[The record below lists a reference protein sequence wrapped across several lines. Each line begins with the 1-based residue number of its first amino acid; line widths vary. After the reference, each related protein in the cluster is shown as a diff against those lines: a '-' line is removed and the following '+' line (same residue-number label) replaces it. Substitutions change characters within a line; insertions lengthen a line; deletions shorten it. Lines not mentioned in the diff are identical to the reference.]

1 MINGTGTEAAGEGA
15 GRDTRGRVC
24 SPDNGLAT
32 GERWWPGAA
41 LLGLI
46 TLLVYVPAMGG
57 GFIWDDNSL
66 LTENPAVK
74 TVDGIYSIW
83 FGNWAEDYVPLTLS
97 SFWVEWHL
105 WGAHPAG
112 YHIVNI
118 IWHAGSAVLLWRVLR
133 RLGVPGS
140 WLAALLFAVHP
151 VCAASVTWIAE
162 RKNTLSMFFYLLSLW
177 GFLRFDDLVH
187 APDGNG
193 NPARW
198 FGFSVGAF
206 FLALL
211 AKSSVAV
218 LPAVLLLFVWWRR
231 GRVTRR
237 DLLRSLPFFAL
248 AALMA
253 LMAVGVQS
261 KAVHGGVGVIHDSL
275 WVRLIGG
282 SWAVWFYLGK
292 IVAPTGLTMI
302 YPRWEIDPRA
312 AVSYLPALAL
322 AGLLLVFWRGRKS
335 WGRPFL
341 FAFLYFLAA
350 LAPVLGIVDIAFF
363 SNSRVAD
370 HLQYL
375 ALPGILA
382 LIAALARRRRRV
394 APALAAGLAVAALAW
409 LTCRHE
415 AVLANGHRLWE
426 DNYTKNPKSWKVCMN
441 LSETLLEEH
450 KTQEAI
456 EWKNKADAL
465 LRSR

>member
-1 MINGTGTEAAGEGA
+1 MRRFPNLMLQRKEAI
-15 GRDTRGRVC
+15 
-24 SPDNGLAT
+24 
-32 GERWWPGAA
+32 GAA
-41 LLGLI
+41 VLALV

-57 GFIWDDNSL
+57 GFIWDDDTL
-66 LTENPAVK
+66 LTANPAVK
-74 TVDGIYSIW
+74 TIDGLYSIW

-97 SFWVEWHL
+97 SFWAEWHL

-118 IWHAGSAVLLWRVLR
+118 ILHAGSAVLLWRVLKL
-133 RLGVPGS
+133 LGVPGC

-162 RKNTLSMFFYLLSLW
+162 RKNTLSMFYYLLSLW
-177 GFLRFDDLVH
+177 GFLRCDDLLH
-187 APDGNG
+187 APGGNG
-193 NPARW
+193 NSARGS
-198 FGFSVGAF
+198 GFSLAAF

-237 DLLRSLPFFAL
+237 DLERCIPFFVL

-253 LMAVGVQS
+253 LMALAVQS
-261 KAVHGGVGVIHDSL
+261 KAVHGGVGVIHDNL

-292 IVAPTGLTMI
+292 IVAPVGLTMI
-302 YPRWEIDPRA
+302 YPRWVIDPRA

-322 AGLLLVFWRGRKS
+322 AGLLFLLWRRRKS

-341 FAFLYFLAA
+341 FALLYFLLA
-350 LAPVLGIVDIAFF
+350 LAPVLGMVDLAFF

-375 ALPGILA
+375 ALPGIIA
-382 LIAALARRRRRV
+382 LIAALARPWRRI
-394 APALAAGLAVAALAW
+394 APALAAALAVAALVW

-415 AVLANGHRLWE
+415 AVLANGERLWT
-426 DNYTKNPKSWKVCMN
+426 DNYAKNPKSWKVCMN
-441 LSETLLEEH
+441 LSEALLEEH
-450 KTQEAI
+450 KTEEAI
-456 EWKNKADAL
+456 EWKKRADAL
-465 LRSR
+465 LSPGK